1 MATHSTE
8 SAADRFQVSIII
20 PVFNE
25 AENLGPLLDKI
36 AALSLPSHEVIV
48 VDDGSTDGSA
58 AVAEQ
63 AGMKVVRHPYNIGN
77 GAAVKSGMRAARGR
91 WLVLMDG
98 DGQHKPE
105 DIEKLLA
112 ETDKYHMVVGARA
125 KGSKLRFH
133 RYVANQFYNLFA
145 CYVTRF
151 RIRDLTSGF
160 RVLPRREA
168 LRYIDLLPNTFSYPT
183 TITMAFL
190 RSGLTVK
197 YVPIQTL
204 YRAGQSKIKLVKD
217 GVRFLL
223 IIAKIATLFAPFR
236 VFMPVSLAFFFT
248 GLIYYG
254 YTYFQYSRFTN
265 MSVLLFV
272 TSVII
277 FMLGLISEQVA
288 ALRMERHGASYEP
301 VRVDL
306 REMDVDDRTYVVG
319 EALGVLKRNPEF
331 VEHEMI
337 AR

>member
-8 SAADRFQVSIII
+8 STADRFQVSIII

-25 AENLGPLLDKI
+25 AENLGPLLDKVG
-36 AALSLPSHEVIV
+36 ALSLPSHEVIV
-48 VDDGSTDGSA
+48 VDDGSSDGSA
-58 AVAEQ
+58 EVAEK
-63 AGMKVVRHPYNIGN
+63 AGVKVVRHPYNIGN

-98 DGQHKPE
+98 DGQHRPE
-105 DIEKLLA
+105 DVEKLLA
-112 ETDKYHMVVGARA
+112 ETDKYHMIVGARA

-151 RIRDLTSGF
+151 RIKDLTSGF

-204 YRAGQSKIKLVKD
+204 YRAGHSKIKLLKD

-248 GLIYYG
+248 GASYYA
-254 YTYFQYSRFTN
+254 YTFIHYGRFTN

-277 FMLGLISEQVA
+277 FMLGLISEQIA

-301 VRVDL
+301 VATLRPEVDI
-306 REMDVDDRTYVVG
+306 EDRTYVVG
-319 EALGVLKRNPEF
+319 EAVGMLNRDPEF
-331 VEHEMI
+331 VEQGML